1 MADLEP
7 WQVILIGCV
16 LCNIC
21 TSCCCLLLSAGGGAA
36 VSTNPAL
43 QAGILVTAQAPKPAP
58 AQAPVPAPPAPQTAP
73 IQRYDSKPSPAPQ
86 TLQGFRWSDS

>member
-1 MADLEP
+1 MHPIER
-7 WQVILIGCV
+7 I
-16 LCNIC
+16 
-21 TSCCCLLLSAGGGAA
+21 
-36 VSTNPAL
+36 AL
-43 QAGILVTAQAPKPAP
+43 WSILVLVIFFLFFKETSGYRNRQAQAPKPAPKPAP